1 MPTKVK
7 TGGGKRA
14 QEYSQRLASMRKQ
27 IQRLKKQVQNLKL
40 AQKMKTPAKKFG
52 GAGQQEQQEKQ
63 LPRQIYQALAK
74 YPFNSDKYFDVLSDY
89 DVTGKQQLK
98 AGKQRASSRLND
110 ATKMKIYSE
119 NKAELFRK
127 LIKAYEKARS
137 KPGAEIDKLQQ
148 QTAPYLQELESAKR
162 TMGRTRKLQQG
173 IVAQALH
180 PRRVQQKL
188 RALALQEKDF
198 RNLDEVM

>member
-1 MPTKVK
+1 
-7 TGGGKRA
+7 
-14 QEYSQRLASMRKQ
+14 
-27 IQRLKKQVQNLKL
+27 
-40 AQKMKTPAKKFG
+40 
-52 GAGQQEQQEKQ
+52 
-63 LPRQIYQALAK
+63 
-74 YPFNSDKYFDVLSDY
+74 LSDY